1 MATRYARLV
10 TRNEEVDD
18 ETVATLKAEL
28 GNDGF
33 VDMTIMIGYY
43 GMLARFINTMRLEL
57 EEGSTA
63 PPFNV

>member
-1 MATRYARLV
+1 V

-18 ETVATLKAEL
+18 DTVEALKDAL

-43 GMLARFINTMRLEL
+43 GMLARFINTMRLSL